1 MSDSSPRSALF
12 HPALFKA
19 ALLLAGLFV
28 LSAWGFA
35 GGGISD
41 IALAVVTYVFLV
53 AAGLVSALAL
63 TRRRHPRPDLDEG
76 PKPNDP
82 FDLWADRE
90 VEISTGPMRGRI
102 ATVETLL
109 PIAAVAVGMV
119 AFALVLHFAGHA

>member
-1 MSDSSPRSALF
+1 MSDSRPHSGLF
-12 HPALFKA
+12 HPALYKV

-28 LSAWGFA
+28 LGSWGFA
-35 GGGISD
+35 GGGFTDVI
-41 IALAVVTYVFLV
+41 LAVVTYVFLL
-53 AAGLVSALAL
+53 AAGLVSVLAL

-76 PKPNDP
+76 QKPNDP
-82 FDLWADRE
+82 FDLWAERE
-90 VEISTGPMRGRI
+90 VEISTGRVRGRL